1 VGSCRA
7 WGRTTPV
14 ERAELLLKITDAVE
28 AEAEEFAR
36 LECENV
42 GKPITFAREEMPW
55 VYDVMRFSAGAA
67 TDLHHIGDA
76 IWWVPRVRLRQG
88 AVGARPRR
96 VLPVQACDGQATVTP

>member
-1 VGSCRA
+1 MERAWGAARA

-67 TDLHHIGDA
+67 
-76 IWWVPRVRLRQG
+76 RVSS
-88 AVGARPRR
+88 A
-96 VLPVQACDGQATVTP
+96 LPPENMPTAAPPGYAGSRSGSASSRHGTIRC

>member
-1 VGSCRA
+1 VERAWGAARA

-67 TDLHHIGDA
+67 
-76 IWWVPRVRLRQG
+76 RVSSAPAAGEYANGSTSWLRREPLG
-88 AVGARPRR
+88 VVGLIAPWNYR
-96 VLPVQACDGQATVTP
+96 C